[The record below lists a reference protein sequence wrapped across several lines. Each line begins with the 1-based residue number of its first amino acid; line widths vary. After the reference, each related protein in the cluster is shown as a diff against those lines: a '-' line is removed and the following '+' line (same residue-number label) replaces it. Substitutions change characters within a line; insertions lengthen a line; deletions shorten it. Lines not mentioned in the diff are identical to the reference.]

1 MNRIRLTLNFI
12 YTHPLA
18 SRHRV
23 KSMARF
29 LYWQCQC
36 MLAPASFRVKS
47 FVSGTKFYARKGAYS
62 LTANIYCGLHEFGE
76 MAFLLHFLRPGDLF
90 FDVGANVGSY
100 TLLASGVCRSKTI
113 AFEPVN
119 ETFGYLTKNI
129 ELNGLQNI
137 TQLINAAA
145 GEKQGTVTFTSHEDI
160 TNHAVLSA
168 EDNEDHIV
176 VNVVP
181 VDSFIADGVPGLIKI
196 DVEGFE
202 TEVLKGMGNML
213 ASASLKA
220 IIIELN
226 GSGARYGFDESK
238 IHELL
243 LSKQFKPY
251 NYDPFHRKLTEQPSY
266 GNHNTIYC
274 RDIDFVSQ
282 QVQTAAPFPIMG
294 EKI

>member
-1 MNRIRLTLNFI
+1 
-12 YTHPLA
+12 
-18 SRHRV
+18 
-23 KSMARF
+23 
-29 LYWQCQC
+29 
-36 MLAPASFRVKS
+36 MLAPASFRVKN
-47 FVSGTKFYARKGAYS
+47 FVSGTKFYARKGAYG

-76 MAFLLHFLRPGDLF
+76 MAFLLHFLRPDDLF
-90 FDVGANVGSY
+90 FDVGANAGSY
-100 TLLASGVCRSKTI
+100 TLLAAGACRAKTI

-129 ELNGLQNI
+129 RLNGLQNI

-145 GEKQGTVTFTSHEDI
+145 GEKQGTVTFTSDEDI
-160 TNHAVLSA
+160 TNHAIPGG
-168 EDNEDHIV
+168 EDNHNHII

-181 VDSFIADGVPGLIKI
+181 VDSFIADAVPCLIKI

-202 TEVLKGMGNML
+202 TEVLKGMENTLG
-213 ASASLKA
+213 SDSLKA

-251 NYDPFHRKLTEQPSY
+251 NYDPFHRQLTEQASY

-274 RDIDFVSQ
+274 RDIGFVSHR
-282 QVQTAAPFPIMG
+282 VHTAAPFSIMG